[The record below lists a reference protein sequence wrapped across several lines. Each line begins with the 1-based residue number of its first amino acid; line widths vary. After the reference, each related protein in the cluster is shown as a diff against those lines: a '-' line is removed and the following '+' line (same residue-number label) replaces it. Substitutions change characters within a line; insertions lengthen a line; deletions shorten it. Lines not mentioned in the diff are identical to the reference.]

1 MGLDQY
7 LEKEIYIGAEY
18 EHRQIEGT
26 IFITMA
32 GKKVDVDFK
41 KVSKIVERV
50 GYWRKANAIHQW
62 FVENV
67 QQGVDDCNRY
77 YVRSD
82 DLKRLWE
89 VCHELLKT
97 KSTEEA
103 GRKLPPQEGFFF
115 GPTEVNDY
123 YWQDLEETV
132 KIIDSLNLDD
142 GDYYYQSS
150 W

>member
-1 MGLDQY
+1 MGLDMY

-18 EHRQIEGT
+18 EHRQVEGT
-26 IFITMA
+26 IFITLA

-50 GYWRKANAIHQW
+50 GYWRKANAIHAW

-77 YVRSD
+77 YVHSG

-97 KSTEEA
+97 KSEEEA
-103 GRKLPPQEGFFF
+103 KQKLPPQEGFFF
-115 GPTEVNDY
+115 GGTSINEY

-132 KIIDSLNLDD
+132 KIIDSLDLDD